1 MNELS
6 VKLKDIDVI
15 FGNKDVLKI
24 DELDAAVDDSFNF
37 ELLSRLHVPDNT
49 NLSEETRVSL
59 ALMFVR
65 PSNIIILDEPTNF
78 IDLDT
83 IEALE
88 TFIRVYRGT
97 IILTSHDKYFVE
109 RTSDLVYEIRN
120 GKLNRME

>member
-83 IEALE
+83 IEAPE

-97 IILTSHDKYFVE
+97 IIDRKSV
-109 RTSDLVYEIRN
+109 V
-120 GKLNRME
+120 